1 MPRVAIAASPSLA
14 SFLRQRRQELGMG
27 LRDVQSRSAELGQ
40 QIPFSTLAKIEKG
53 TVEPGMVRIELL
65 LELYG
70 VPMAVLDD
78 LLSMEEF
85 AAPDERAEDLE
96 RPDIKARE
104 HFKNS
109 ELARGLGVI
118 FAARRLYSLDGPNA
132 LLRQKVDITFA
143 ILLRSQGKYRLAQF
157 ILDELQLSN
166 PNPELKQFVLG
177 TAATGDLESGR
188 LELAQARHAAMSR
201 HAGGANQKTMEGLRY
216 KHQSLLAELA
226 GNFSEAI
233 RLAELAIPLHQEAG
247 DAGVV
252 RMLHAIIGRL
262 HFKLGRHAK
271 GLALLEDARAS
282 ALAAKAPRV
291 VAAYD
296 IMKADCLRHLGRFDE
311 VAALAKPVLDLAK
324 RVKDKP
330 LELEAHHALWKVAE
344 AAGEQHSGRRHLA
357 AALELVGHI
366 DDPSAKYQELRQILA
381 DRGNEPASAGSG
393 RGRKRASALVGGL
406 PSKAQKN

>member
-1 MPRVAIAASPSLA
+1 MPRVAIAASPGLA
-14 SFLRQRRQELGMG
+14 GFLRQRRQELGLG

-53 TVEPGMVRIELL
+53 TVEPGMVRIKQL
-65 LELYG
+65 LELYR

-78 LLSMEEF
+78 LLSMEAF

-104 HFKNS
+104 HFKNGQ
-109 ELARGLGVI
+109 LARGLGVI
-118 FAARRLYSLDGPNA
+118 FAARRQHSLDGPNA

-166 PNPELKQFVLG
+166 PHPELKQFVLG

-188 LELAQARHAAMSR
+188 LEIAQARLAAMPR
-201 HAGGANQKTMEGLRY
+201 HAGGINQQTMEGLRY

-226 GNFSEAI
+226 GNFHEAI
-233 RLAELAIPLHQEAG
+233 RLAEQAIPLHQAAG
-247 DAGVV
+247 DEGVV

-262 HFKLGRHAK
+262 DFKLGRHAK
-271 GLALLEDARAS
+271 GLALLEEVRAS

-296 IMKADCLRHLGRFDE
+296 IMRADCLRQLGRYDE
-311 VAALAKPVLDLAK
+311 VATLAKPILELAK
-324 RVKDKP
+324 RVKDQA

-344 AAGEQHSGRRHLA
+344 AAGDEPGVQRHLA
-357 AALELVGHI
+357 AALELVAQI
-366 DDPSAKYQELRQILA
+366 DDPSAKYQELRKLLSE
-381 DRGNEPASAGSG
+381 RGNKPASAGSG
-393 RGRKRASALVGGL
+393 RGRKRTAALVDGVR
-406 PSKAQKN
+406 SSR